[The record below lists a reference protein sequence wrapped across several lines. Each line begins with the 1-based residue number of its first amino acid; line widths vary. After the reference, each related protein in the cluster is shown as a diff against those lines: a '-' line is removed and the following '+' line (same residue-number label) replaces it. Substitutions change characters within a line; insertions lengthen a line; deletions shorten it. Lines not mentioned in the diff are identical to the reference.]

1 MFLKD
6 PTYISSFFS
15 ISLNEVHYDLKKFV
29 MISGF
34 PISCSHSIH
43 TSGWVSSVISSSLEI
58 LPHELSLF
66 IHFSSNLPG
75 IYFGRGNHCCT
86 LRHYRYQ
93 RIPHLGRQRDPIC
106 LTVVCM
112 LSTNMLLQKTKE
124 TWAKT
129 NENRANVHARQQ
141 AHRKNT
147 GCR

>member
-66 IHFSSNLPG
+66 IHFFQQSTWHLLWPWQPLLYSSSLS
-75 IYFGRGNHCCT
+75 
-86 LRHYRYQ
+86 
-93 RIPHLGRQRDPIC
+93 
-106 LTVVCM
+106 
-112 LSTNMLLQKTKE
+112 LSTYTTPRKTEGSHLPYSRLHVVYKHAS
-124 TWAKT
+124 AKDQRNLGK
-129 NENRANVHARQQ
+129 NE
-141 AHRKNT
+141 RK
-147 GCR
+147 